1 MVYRDHQDGKLN
13 IIQYTCAKYKGKA
26 EVLLGCVRQPLVSE
40 FFWRKV
46 LAASRRTS
54 CGALWC
60 SVEFWHLA
68 YELQRLPLAK
78 HPTFRR
84 APIDF
89 LKKVRVAVCKKER
102 T

>member
-40 FFWRKV
+40 FVWRKV
-46 LAASRRTS
+46 LAAGVRAVEL
-54 CGALWC
+54 CGALW
-60 SVEFWHLA
+60 
-68 YELQRLPLAK
+68 QRLPLAK
-78 HPTFRR
+78 HATFRR

-89 LKKVRVAVCKKER
+89 LKKVRVAVCKKEK

>member
-1 MVYRDHQDGKLN
+1 M
-13 IIQYTCAKYKGKA
+13 
-26 EVLLGCVRQPLVSE
+26 SE

-46 LAASRRTS
+46 LAAGVRAVEF
-54 CGALWC
+54 CGVLWSFVEFC
-60 SVEFWHLA
+60 GILWSSVEFWHLA